1 MIPPTSIDGTDIT
14 GATIDGTDVTEI
26 TVDGQTVFTAGPA
39 SGTKIYLADD
49 ANQRIFVYDLTT
61 PFDLSTRT
69 NQTIF
74 NTDLSRIQA
83 LAWKP
88 DGTRYWTGELNTN
101 ADLNQF
107 NTNTPFELQQQNKQ
121 TINPIP
127 GRISGVEW
135 DDDGS
140 HLFVSQDGGGGV
152 TPAKIFKFSVSAN
165 YDISSTVVQVDS
177 LNISGFARSFQF
189 SSDGLTLFVG
199 RFNEDGV
206 QIDLANPFDL
216 SNVTN
221 TTTWSIPNMGTE
233 FEGIDIS
240 NDGLKLMTFERST
253 NKVQISILNTANDI
267 TSGIASST
275 DFTQSGFNAPGEC
288 RFIR

>member
-26 TVDGQTVFTAGPA
+26 TVDGQTVFSAGPA

-49 ANQRIFVYDLTT
+49 QGGRVFAYDLTT

-69 NQTIF
+69 NQTTF
-74 NTDLSRIQA
+74 NTDLSRIHA
-83 LAWKP
+83 LTWKP
-88 DGTRYWTGELNTN
+88 DGTRYWTGELVTGS
-101 ADLNQF
+101 DLNQF
-107 NTNTPFELQQQNKQ
+107 DTNTPFELQQQNKQ
-121 TINPIP
+121 TINPIS

-140 HLFVSQDGGGGV
+140 HLFVLQEGFFNG
-152 TPAKIFKFSVSAN
+152 PKLFKFSVSSN
-165 YDISSTVVQVDS
+165 YDISSTVSQVDS
-177 LNISGFARSFQF
+177 LNISGDLRSFQF

-199 RFNEDGV
+199 ILNQDGD

-216 SNVTN
+216 SSVTN
-221 TTTWSIPNMGTE
+221 TTTWSNTPFGDIL
-233 FEGIDIS
+233 EGIDIS
-240 NDGLKLMTFERST
+240 NDGFKLMTFDDAT
-253 NKVQISILNTANDI
+253 KKVQISILNTANDI

-275 DFTQSGFNAPGEC
+275 NFSQSGFSRAGEC
-288 RFIR
+288 TFIR